1 MDFRSLRFKLTLWYV
16 LILGILL
23 ISFSSF
29 LYLTLSRS
37 LYRDVDHKL
46 RSLAELIASESTSP
60 SSKFGFGNIDQA
72 LEASMNL
79 KPIGKFIQVLD
90 ESGRIGRT
98 SENLKSVQLPIS
110 LNALR
115 NGSKGLITYETNH
128 SLRNTPLRII
138 TYPVKE
144 QNQVTKMIQ
153 VASSLEDVEDALNT
167 LLIILIVTVPSI
179 LMIASLGGQ
188 FLANKALKP
197 VDRITQ
203 TARMITSQNLN
214 QRIQTLKVKDE
225 ISRLIDTF
233 NEMISRLDQSFRQ
246 IKQFT
251 TDASHELKTPLTIL
265 KGEVEVALRKKRPLH
280 EYEQIL
286 ESNLE
291 EIDRMSKIVEDLLLL
306 SKADIGE
313 IRLNREDIHLTRFI
327 RGLTEQMKILAQP
340 KNIRIEISN
349 HQDEIHVFGDT
360 LRMREL
366 FINLI
371 ENGIKYTEAGGSILI
386 TLTKETDPPPEALRR
401 AGGSLNPL
409 TPKERKAATFAKIIV
424 EDTGI
429 GIAKEDQEK
438 IFNRFFRVDKARSRE
453 QGGSGLGLS
462 ICKWIVEAHQGEI
475 TVQSEPG
482 KGSSF
487 IVKLPLYSQQGESLD
502 NY

>member
-1 MDFRSLRFKLTLWYV
+1 
-16 LILGILL
+16 
-23 ISFSSF
+23 
-29 LYLTLSRS
+29 
-37 LYRDVDHKL
+37 
-46 RSLAELIASESTSP
+46 
-60 SSKFGFGNIDQA
+60 
-72 LEASMNL
+72 
-79 KPIGKFIQVLD
+79 
-90 ESGRIGRT
+90 
-98 SENLKSVQLPIS
+98 
-110 LNALR
+110 
-115 NGSKGLITYETNH
+115 
-128 SLRNTPLRII
+128 
-138 TYPVKE
+138 VKE

-167 LLIILIVTVPSI
+167 LLIILLVTVPSI
-179 LMIASLGGQ
+179 LMIASLGGL

-233 NEMISRLDQSFRQ
+233 NDMISRLDQSFRQ

-265 KGEVEVALRKKRPLH
+265 KGEVEVALRKKRELH

-313 IRLNREDIHLTRFI
+313 IRLNKEKIHLKRFI
-327 RGLTEQMKILAQP
+327 SGVTEQMKILAEP
-340 KNIRIEISN
+340 KNIQIEISN
-349 HQDEIHVFGDT
+349 LEPQGGEEIHIWADT

-366 FINLI
+366 FFNLI
-371 ENGIKYTEAGGSILI
+371 DNGIKYTEPGGRILI
-386 TLTKETDPPPEALRR
+386 TLAKETNGCAT
-401 AGGSLNPL
+401 PL
-409 TPKERKAATFAKIIV
+409 APQDKQMKEFARITV
-424 EDTGI
+424 ADTGI
-429 GIAKEDQEK
+429 GIAEADHEK

-462 ICKWIVEAHQGEI
+462 ISRWIVEAHQGEI
-475 TVQSEPG
+475 TVESEPG
-482 KGSSF
+482 KGSAF
-487 IVKLPLYSQQGESLD
+487 IVRLPLYSSSFENLD

>member
-37 LYRDVDHKL
+37 LYRDVDNKL

-60 SSKFGFGNIDQA
+60 LSKFGFGNIDQA
-72 LEASMNL
+72 LEATMNL

-90 ESGRIGRT
+90 ESGRIGRK

-115 NGSKGLITYETNH
+115 NGSKGLVTFETNH
-128 SLRNTPLRII
+128 SLGNTPLRII

-144 QNQVTKMIQ
+144 NNQVTKMIQ

-197 VDRITQ
+197 VDHVTQ

-265 KGEVEVALRKKRPLH
+265 KGEVEVALRKKRPPH

-291 EIDRMSKIVEDLLLL
+291 EIDRMSQIVEDLLLL

-327 RGLTEQMKILAQP
+327 SGLTEQMKILAQP

-349 HQDEIHVFGDT
+349 HQNEIHVFGDT

-386 TLTKETDPPPEALRR
+386 TLTKETD
-401 AGGSLNPL
+401 GSLSPL
-409 TPKERKAATFAKIIV
+409 TPKEKKAATFAKITV
-424 EDTGI
+424 SDTGI

-475 TVQSEPG
+475 TVESEPG

-487 IVKLPLYSQQGESLD
+487 IVRLPLYSHQGENLD

>member
-16 LILGILL
+16 LILAILL
-23 ISFSSF
+23 TSFSTF
-29 LYLTLSRS
+29 LYLTMSRS
-37 LYRDVDHKL
+37 LYRDVDQKL
-46 RSLAELIASESTSP
+46 KALAELIASESTSP
-60 SSKFGFGNIDQA
+60 LSKFGFGPIDQT
-72 LEASMNL
+72 LETSLGL
-79 KPIGKFIQVLD
+79 KPIGKFIQVID
-90 ESGRIGRT
+90 ESGRIGQS
-98 SENLKSVQLPIS
+98 SENLKSIQLPIS

-115 NGSKGLITYETNH
+115 NGLKGLITYETNR
-128 SLRNTPLRII
+128 SIRNTPLRII

-153 VASSLEDVEDALNT
+153 VASSLEDVEDALHT
-167 LLIILIVTVPSI
+167 LLLILVVTVPSI
-179 LMIASLGGQ
+179 LLIASLGGL

-233 NEMISRLDQSFRQ
+233 NEMISRLDHSFRQ

-265 KGEVEVALRKKRPLH
+265 KGEVEVALRKRRDAH
-280 EYEQIL
+280 EYERIL

-291 EIDRMSKIVEDLLLL
+291 EINRMTKIVEDLLLL

-313 IRLNREDIHLTRFI
+313 IRLNKEDIPLNRFLK
-327 RGLTEQMKILAQP
+327 GLTEQMKVLAQP
-340 KNIRIEISN
+340 KNIRIEVLTGGN
-349 HQDEIHVFGDT
+349 NNGEEEIHIFGDT

-371 ENGIKYTEAGGSILI
+371 DNGIKYTEPGGSILI
-386 TLTKETDPPPEALRR
+386 TLAKEMNGHMTSSPDNQYDQ
-401 AGGSLNPL
+401 GY
-409 TPKERKAATFAKIIV
+409 AKVVIT
-424 EDTGI
+424 DTGI

-475 TVQSEPG
+475 SVESELG

-487 IVKLPLYSQQGESLD
+487 IVKLPLHGG
-502 NY
+502 

>member
-60 SSKFGFGNIDQA
+60 LSKFGFGNIDQT

-128 SLRNTPLRII
+128 SLGNTPLRII

-144 QNQVTKMIQ
+144 NNQVTKMIQ

-179 LMIASLGGQ
+179 LVIASLGGQ

-197 VDRITQ
+197 VDRVTQ

-327 RGLTEQMKILAQP
+327 SGLTEQMKILAQP

-349 HQDEIHVFGDT
+349 HQNEIHVLGDT

-386 TLTKETDPPPEALRR
+386 TLTKETD
-401 AGGSLNPL
+401 GSVNLL
-409 TPKERKAATFAKIIV
+409 TSKEKKAVTFAKIIV
-424 EDTGI
+424 ADTGI

-475 TVQSEPG
+475 TVESEPG

-487 IVKLPLYSQQGESLD
+487 IVRLPLYSHLRENLD

>member
-1 MDFRSLRFKLTLWYV
+1 MNFRSLRFKLTLWYV

-23 ISFSSF
+23 ISFSAF
-29 LYLTLSRS
+29 LYLTLSGS
-37 LYRDVDHKL
+37 LHRDVDHKL

-60 SSKFGFGNIDQA
+60 LSKFSFGNIDQT
-72 LEASMNL
+72 LEDSMNL

-90 ESGRIGRT
+90 ESGRIGRK

-110 LNALR
+110 LQALR
-115 NGSKGLITYETNH
+115 NASKGLITYETNR
-128 SLRNTPLRII
+128 SLGNVPLRII
-138 TYPVKE
+138 TFPVKE
-144 QNQVTKMIQ
+144 NDQVTNIIQ
-153 VASSLEDVEDALNT
+153 VASSLQDVEDVLRT
-167 LLIILIVTVPSI
+167 LVIILVITVPSI
-179 LMIASLGGQ
+179 LMIFSLGGQ

-203 TARMITSQNLN
+203 TARIITSQNLN

-265 KGEVEVALRKKRPLH
+265 KGEVEVGLRKKRLPH

-286 ESNLE
+286 QSNLE
-291 EIDRMSKIVEDLLLL
+291 EINRMSKIVEDLLLL

-313 IRLNREDIHLTRFI
+313 IRLIKEDIDLTRFI
-327 RGLTEQMKILAQP
+327 TGLIEQMKILAQP
-340 KNIRIEISN
+340 KNIRIETSN
-349 HQDEIHVFGDT
+349 HQGEIHILGDP

-371 ENGIKYTEAGGSILI
+371 ENGIKYTEEGGSILI
-386 TLTKETDPPPEALRR
+386 TIAKETDDPFSPLPPHGKRKEA
-401 AGGSLNPL
+401 
-409 TPKERKAATFAKIIV
+409 FANV
-424 EDTGI
+424 TVADTGI
-429 GIAKEDQEK
+429 GIAKEDHEK

-475 TVQSEPG
+475 TVHSEPG

-487 IVKLPLYSQQGESLD
+487 IVRLPLYIPQGQNLD
-502 NY
+502 NF

>member
-60 SSKFGFGNIDQA
+60 LSKFGFGNIDQA
-72 LEASMNL
+72 LEATMNL

-115 NGSKGLITYETNH
+115 NGSKGLVTYETNH
-128 SLRNTPLRII
+128 SLGNTPLRII

-144 QNQVTKMIQ
+144 NNQVTKMIQ

-197 VDRITQ
+197 VDRVTQ

-327 RGLTEQMKILAQP
+327 SGLTEQMKILAQP

-349 HQDEIHVFGDT
+349 HQNEIHVFGDT

-386 TLTKETDPPPEALRR
+386 TLTKETD
-401 AGGSLNPL
+401 GSLSPL
-409 TPKERKAATFAKIIV
+409 TPKEKKAATFAKITV
-424 EDTGI
+424 ADTGI
-429 GIAKEDQEK
+429 GIAKDDQEK

-475 TVQSEPG
+475 TVESEPG

-487 IVKLPLYSQQGESLD
+487 IVRLPLYSHQGENLD

>member
-60 SSKFGFGNIDQA
+60 LSKFGFGNIDQA

-128 SLRNTPLRII
+128 SLGNTPLRII

-144 QNQVTKMIQ
+144 NNQVTKMIQ

-167 LLIILIVTVPSI
+167 LLIILIVTVPSV

-197 VDRITQ
+197 VDRVTQ

-327 RGLTEQMKILAQP
+327 SGLTEQMKILAQP

-349 HQDEIHVFGDT
+349 HQNEIHVFGDT

-386 TLTKETDPPPEALRR
+386 TLTKET
-401 AGGSLNPL
+401 GGSVNPL
-409 TPKERKAATFAKIIV
+409 TPKEKKAATFAKIIV
-424 EDTGI
+424 ADTGI
-429 GIAKEDQEK
+429 GIAKEDQDK

-475 TVQSEPG
+475 TVESEPG

-487 IVKLPLYSQQGESLD
+487 IVRLPLYSHQGENLD

>member
-60 SSKFGFGNIDQA
+60 LSKFGFGNIDQA

-128 SLRNTPLRII
+128 SLGNTPLRII

-144 QNQVTKMIQ
+144 NNQVTKMIQ

-197 VDRITQ
+197 VDRVTQ
-203 TARMITSQNLN
+203 TARMITSKNLN

-327 RGLTEQMKILAQP
+327 GGLTEQMKILAQP

-349 HQDEIHVFGDT
+349 HQNEIHVLGDT

-386 TLTKETDPPPEALRR
+386 TLTKETDD
-401 AGGSLNPL
+401 SVNPL
-409 TPKERKAATFAKIIV
+409 TPKEKKAATFAKIIV
-424 EDTGI
+424 ADTGI
-429 GIAKEDQEK
+429 GIAKEDQDK

-475 TVQSEPG
+475 TVESEPG

-487 IVKLPLYSQQGESLD
+487 IVRLPLYSHQGENLD

>member
-60 SSKFGFGNIDQA
+60 LSKFGFGNIDQA
-72 LEASMNL
+72 LEATMNL

-115 NGSKGLITYETNH
+115 NGSKGLVTYETNH
-128 SLRNTPLRII
+128 SLGNTPLRII

-144 QNQVTKMIQ
+144 NNQVTKMIQ

-197 VDRITQ
+197 VDRVTQ

-327 RGLTEQMKILAQP
+327 SGLTEQMKILAQP

-349 HQDEIHVFGDT
+349 HQNEIHVFGDT

-386 TLTKETDPPPEALRR
+386 TLTKETD
-401 AGGSLNPL
+401 GSLSPL
-409 TPKERKAATFAKIIV
+409 TPKEKKAATFAKITV
-424 EDTGI
+424 ADTGI
-429 GIAKEDQEK
+429 GIAKEDQDK

-475 TVQSEPG
+475 TVESEPG

-487 IVKLPLYSQQGESLD
+487 IVRLPLYSHQGENLD

>member
-1 MDFRSLRFKLTLWYV
+1 MDFRSLRLKLTLWYV

-29 LYLTLSRS
+29 LYFTLSRS
-37 LYRDVDHKL
+37 LYRDVDQKL
-46 RSLAELIASESTSP
+46 RSLAELIASEPASP
-60 SSKFGFGNIDQA
+60 LFKFGFGNIDQT
-72 LEASMNL
+72 LEASLNL

-90 ESGRIGRT
+90 ESGRIGRK
-98 SENLKSVQLPIS
+98 SENLKSIQLPIS
-110 LNALR
+110 LYALR
-115 NGSKGLITYETNH
+115 NASKGLVTYETNH
-128 SLRNTPLRII
+128 SFGNAPLRII
-138 TYPVKE
+138 TYPVK
-144 QNQVTKMIQ
+144 QQDQVTKIIQ
-153 VASSLEDVEDALNT
+153 VASSLEDVEDALKT
-167 LLIILIVTVPSI
+167 LLILLLITVPSV
-179 LMIASLGGQ
+179 LVIASLGGQ

-233 NEMISRLDQSFRQ
+233 NEMISRLDRSFSQ

-265 KGEVEVALRKKRPLH
+265 KGEVEVALRKKRLPH
-280 EYEQIL
+280 EYEEIL
-286 ESNLE
+286 KSNLE
-291 EIDRMSKIVEDLLLL
+291 EINRMSKIVEDLLLL

-313 IRLNREDIHLTRFI
+313 IRLKKEDIPFVRFLSELI
-327 RGLTEQMKILAQP
+327 EQMKILAQP
-340 KNIRIEISN
+340 KKIQIELSN
-349 HQDEIHVFGDT
+349 HQSKDQEEIHIFGDP

-371 ENGIKYTEAGGSILI
+371 ENGIKYTEEGGRILI
-386 TLTKETDPPPEALRR
+386 TLTKEQDGRS
-401 AGGSLNPL
+401 GSAVGSD
-409 TPKERKAATFAKIIV
+409 KRMEGFAKIV
-424 EDTGI
+424 VADTGI
-429 GIAKEDQEK
+429 GIAKENQEK

-475 TVQSEPG
+475 TVESEPG

-487 IVKLPLYSQQGESLD
+487 IVRLPLYPKQE
-502 NY
+502 